1 MIFDSTMLAALSSG
15 LNALRGA
22 RLRDLWQ
29 GRADDGNRAA
39 DSRALTLVFNDAR
52 RGDLALLIETD
63 PNNARLHFL
72 QRVPKT
78 PDAPTALTDLLR
90 KTLRGARFEGAVQPN
105 FERILQLRFTA
116 RDAIGDESN
125 YLLIAEIMDRRSNA
139 ILLDANGVI
148 FDAVKRLPPF
158 LNRARTILPHR
169 EYAPPPSRR
178 ANPLDVTDWQPR
190 VLAALRENA
199 AASDVEAR
207 IFDGALWLRDGFN
220 GVSPLAAADLRA
232 TATRVLA
239 AKNDN
244 EKVGDERAPQNAN
257 VESAARNANGEN
269 ADAGNA
275 NPKNDADTQNFTGE
289 SAARVRAQH
298 SDGATENAQ
307 SENDSRVLAA
317 QNVSDENFAVE
328 GAARVLARQNADAE
342 NAVDAGNFVHEN
354 ATRVRAQ
361 PHSETGDATEKV
373 KGENA
378 TRVLAARNASQ
389 ENAVAAAWSAAFDS
403 FFARVQKAAHG
414 DYAPH
419 RCENSQ
425 PYPFALEGENC
436 EAAGFSEAR
445 KSSGRENR
453 DDDQKPL
460 ESALR
465 FSALLEEV
473 ARTSTQSSAIDEARA
488 ALLSQ
493 LGARRKLNA
502 AQRSDAEK
510 ALQHAAAAA
519 HFNLEGQ
526 LILSHVAQ
534 VEDAARRGETFVE
547 LPDEYSQLAQ
557 DGDHDAPLLRI
568 EIESKWSAA
577 DNAARC
583 FSRYRR
589 ARKLGEGAPARRAK
603 LETEAAEIAD
613 WEEKARRVETVEEIE
628 NIARES
634 GAAPSESDEKSAAST
649 RGETLSRSKRE
660 ALAARPENKLRR
672 RDLGEFA
679 LFMGRNAV
687 ENQLLLS
694 KVASPSDMWMHVRG
708 RPSAHVIVKGPK
720 GKTPPPQVL
729 HEAGLWVASVGGR
742 VPVGEK
748 IEIIY
753 TQAKFVRA
761 VRGAPGRVTLGRFQT
776 LLVEARDERDSI

>member
-1 MIFDSTMLAALSSG
+1 MIFDSTMLSALCCG
-15 LNALRGA
+15 LNELRGA

-52 RGDLALLIETD
+52 HGDQALLIETD

-90 KTLRGARFEGAVQPN
+90 KTLRGARFESAVQPD
-105 FERILQLRFTA
+105 FERILHLRFTA
-116 RDAIGDESN
+116 RDAIGETAN
-125 YLLIAEIMDRRSNA
+125 YLLVAEMMDRRSNA
-139 ILLDANGVI
+139 ITLDDNGI
-148 FDAVKRLPPF
+148 ILDAVKRLPPF

-169 EYAPPPSRR
+169 AYAPPPSRR
-178 ANPLDVTDWQPR
+178 ANPLEITNWQAR
-190 VLAALRENA
+190 VLAALQHEIA
-199 AASDVEAR
+199 GGSKAR
-207 IFDGALWLRDGFN
+207 AFDGALWLRDGFN
-220 GVSPLAAADLRA
+220 GVSPLVATDLRA
-232 TATRVLA
+232 TAARVLA

-244 EKVGDERAPQNAN
+244 EKVDDERVSQHAN
-257 VESAARNANGEN
+257 VESDARNANGEN

-275 NPKNDADTQNFTGE
+275 NPKNDADTQNFAGE

-373 KGENA
+373 EGENIA
-378 TRVLAARNASQ
+378 RVLAARNASE

-403 FFARVQKAAHG
+403 FFARVQKAARG

-436 EAAGFSEAR
+436 EAAGFSETR
-445 KSSGRENR
+445 KSAGRENR

-465 FSALLEEV
+465 FSALLEEA

-488 ALLSQ
+488 ALLAQ

-502 AQRSDAEK
+502 AQRSDVEK

-519 HFNLEGQ
+519 RFNLEGQ

-547 LPDEYSQLAQ
+547 LRDEYSQLAYS
-557 DGDHDAPLLRI
+557 DENDAPLLRI
-568 EIESKWSAA
+568 EIEPKWSAA

-589 ARKLGEGAPARRAK
+589 ARKLGEGAPSRRAK
-603 LETEAAEIAD
+603 LETEAAAIAD
-613 WEEKARRVETVEEIE
+613 WEEKARRAETVEEIE

-634 GAAPSESDEKSAAST
+634 GAAPSQSDEKSGAST

-660 ALAARPENKLRR
+660 ALTARPENKLRR
-672 RDLGEFA
+672 RDFGEFA
-679 LFMGRNAV
+679 LFMGRNAI

-694 KVASPSDMWMHVRG
+694 KVASPSDTWMHVRG

-729 HEAGLWVASVGGR
+729 HEAGLWVASAGGR

-776 LLVEARDERDSI
+776 LLVEARDERDSV